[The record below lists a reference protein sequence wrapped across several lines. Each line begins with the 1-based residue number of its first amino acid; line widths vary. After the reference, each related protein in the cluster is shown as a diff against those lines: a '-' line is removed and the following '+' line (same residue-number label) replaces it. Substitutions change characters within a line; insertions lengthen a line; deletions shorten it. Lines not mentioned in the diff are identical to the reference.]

1 MGLKISEMT
10 PVTKLENTDLFEVST
25 NNGTATKSCSMK
37 NIKDFVA
44 SEGCGQFRGV
54 LTKSPDSITMEDIG
68 VWYCPD
74 ISSDSIGNIPG
85 ILEIISY
92 NNGIAQ
98 DGTISSEDKF
108 IVEKFTARSGANYIR
123 TKAMNA
129 NWQAWRQTT
138 NENSSQILCGYG
150 TINESGGAWVPFG
163 DGSTQSPF
171 SSTPTVT
178 VTPILTEGQVAI
190 AHVGTVEVGRCYV
203 RMYVHSLLTTESV
216 SQTDTVQTSG
226 ASSTTTTET
235 SKTVVNNG
243 GYWEEAPQGTPF
255 FWQAICPGLNMAAFN
270 NVNS

>member
-25 NNGTATKSCSMK
+25 NNGTATKSCSMQ

-92 NNGIAQ
+92 SNGIAQ

-108 IVEKFTARSGANYIR
+108 IIEKFTARSGANYIR

-163 DGSTQSPF
+163 DGNVSSPF

-190 AHVGTVEVGRCYV
+190 AHVGTVELGRCYV
-203 RMYVHSLLTTESV
+203 RMYIHSLLSTESV
-216 SQTDTVQTSG
+216 SQTDTIQTSG

-255 FWQAICPGLNMAAFN
+255 FWQAICPGLNMAAFD
-270 NVNS
+270 NVNK